1 MEGEVLDFGV
11 SGKLRRLN
19 LVMYDRQT
27 ESWWQEFGGEAIVGV
42 YAGVELEQLP
52 MAMVSWS
59 DFKESFP
66 DGKALSKPDTGIPYG
81 ISAYEGYDTYN
92 VLGITSGSNNVTLSR
107 MARVAGVEINGE
119 SFAAPYSV
127 LREQPVVEATVG
139 GEPVV
144 VFYEPHTASALDN
157 RVIALGREVGSV
169 GVFSPIVNGDR
180 LTFSSS
186 GEGEDGVFVDEET
199 GSSWNLLGQ
208 ATAGPLEGARL
219 TPLPHYPS
227 VLWFAWATFRPD
239 AFIYQP

>member
-139 GEPVV
+139 GEEVV

-157 RVIALGREVGSV
+157 RIIALGREVGSV
-169 GVFSPIVNGDR
+169 GVFSPVVDGDR
-180 LTFSSS
+180 LTFSPS
-186 GEGEDGVFVDEET
+186 GDGEDGVFIDEET

-219 TPLPHYPS
+219 TSVPHYPS